1 MANKLETAI
10 KIDLYKQQLGQ
21 HLSEMTS
28 QVVFEFDQED
38 NLIIQ
43 SNQLLP
49 DLKYARNDPEG
60 SSSTH
65 LPSNESSRVPARGGT
80 PS

>member
-1 MANKLETAI
+1 MSHKLETAI

-28 QVVFEFDQED
+28 QVVFEFDQND

-49 DLKYARNDPEG
+49 DLRYLRSDVEV
-60 SSSTH
+60 S
-65 LPSNESSRVPARGGT
+65 
-80 PS
+80 